1 MFATSSNQIP
11 IFDGELYEYWSAQME
26 PFSISQDLW
35 DIVQEGYEDP
45 QDKNEDSKKR
55 AGKQTKEYKENAK
68 QNVSALRIIQQAV
81 SKSIYPRI
89 YGIKKAKEVCDV
101 LREQF
106 QGCEKAISIR
116 RQSLW
121 RQFDN
126 LMMKETDTIKDF
138 HSRVAE
144 TVNQIKATV
153 DVMEEIKIVERI
165 LRNFS

>member
-1 MFATSSNQIP
+1 MATTSSNTMFATSSNQIP

-26 PFSISQDLW
+26 PIFISQDLW
-35 DIVQEGYEDP
+35 DIVQEGYEYP
-45 QDKNEDSKKR
+45 QDEDEDSKKR

-68 QNVSALRIIQQAV
+68 QNASALRIIQRAV

-89 YGIKKAKEVCDV
+89 YGIKKAKEAWDV
-101 LREQF
+101 LRKQF
-106 QGCEKAISIR
+106 QGSEKSISIR

-126 LMMKETDTIKDF
+126 LMMKEIDTIKDF

-144 TVNQIKATV
+144 TVN
-153 DVMEEIKIVERI
+153 
-165 LRNFS
+165 

>member
-1 MFATSSNQIP
+1 MQP
-11 IFDGELYEYWSAQME
+11 IF
-26 PFSISQDLW
+26 ISQDMW
-35 DIVQEGYEDP
+35 DIVQDGYESP
-45 QDKNEDSKKR
+45 QEDDEDSKKR
-55 AGKQTKEYKENAK
+55 SDKKTKEYKENAK
-68 QNVSALRIIQQAV
+68 QNASALRIIQQAV

-89 YGIKKAKEVCDV
+89 YGIKKAKEAWDV

-106 QGCEKAISIR
+106 QGSEKAISIR

-144 TVNQIKATV
+144 TVNQI
-153 DVMEEIKIVERI
+153 
-165 LRNFS
+165 